1 MARVYEG
8 NFDGRGMRIGLVVSR
23 FNDMVT
29 GHLLDGAL
37 DRLRRLGVADDAI
50 EIIRVPG
57 AFEVPIAVKR
67 MAEGKQV
74 DGIVAL
80 AAVIRG
86 ATPHFDVISGEIG
99 KSLANLNLNQS
110 VPISF
115 GVLTTDTLDQ
125 ALERAGSK
133 QGNKGSEAAET
144 LVEMINVLKDFSG
157 QTNASQSA

>member
-8 NFDGRGMRIGLVVSR
+8 SFDGHGMQIGVVVSR

-29 GHLLDGAL
+29 GHLLEGAL
-37 DRLRRLGVADDAI
+37 DRLRRLGVADDAV
-50 EIIRVPG
+50 EIVWVPG

-67 MAEGKQV
+67 LAESKRV

-99 KSLANLNLNQS
+99 KSLAHLNLSQPI
-110 VPISF
+110 PISF

-133 QGNKGSEAAET
+133 QGNKGSQAAET
-144 LVEMINVLKDFSG
+144 RVEMINVLKGLS
-157 QTNASQSA
+157 S

>member
-8 NFDGRGMRIGLVVSR
+8 SFDGHGMQIGVVVSR

-29 GHLLDGAL
+29 GHLLEGAL
-37 DRLRRLGVADDAI
+37 DRLRRLGVADDAV
-50 EIIRVPG
+50 EIVWVPG

-67 MAEGKQV
+67 LAESKRV

-99 KSLANLNLNQS
+99 KSLAHLNLSQPI
-110 VPISF
+110 PISF

-133 QGNKGSEAAET
+133 QGNKGSQAAET
-144 LVEMINVLKDFSG
+144 LVEMINVLKGLS
-157 QTNASQSA
+157 S

>member
-8 NFDGRGMRIGLVVSR
+8 SFDGHGMQIGVVVSR

-29 GHLLDGAL
+29 GHLLEGAL
-37 DRLRRLGVADDAI
+37 DRLRRLGVADDAV
-50 EIIRVPG
+50 EIIWVPG

-67 MAEGKQV
+67 LAESKRV

-99 KSLANLNLNQS
+99 KSLAHLNLSQP

-133 QGNKGSEAAET
+133 QGNKGSQAAET
-144 LVEMINVLKDFSG
+144 LVEMINVLKGLS
-157 QTNASQSA
+157 S